1 MRCGIYDGSTIFSL
15 PRGAITAAALSA
27 RGEKSNMKKSAWGK
41 TADGAP
47 ISLFTLTSGKIEV
60 RITDFGAH
68 LVAVR
73 TPDRKGRVADVALGF
88 DSAEGYLNR
97 PNAYLGSV
105 VGRYANRIAEG
116 HFAIDGK
123 DYQIPINNGPN
134 ALHGGPE
141 GFDRYL
147 WKAEEVS
154 NGVELTHVSPD
165 GDMGFPG
172 KMTTRVR
179 YTVDDTKGGDTL
191 RLDYIATTDKPTIVN
206 LTNHVYFNLRGDDDG
221 DILGHVVELNAD
233 RFTPVNGEQIP
244 VGEIAPVA
252 GTPLDFR
259 KPHVIGGRINE
270 DYDQLKL
277 CRGYD
282 HNFVVNGQ
290 AGSLRRAA
298 QVKEPE
304 SGRTM
309 TVETTEPG
317 FQLYTGNFLNGT
329 LTGRH
334 GKKYEPRTGFCIETG
349 QFPDAPHHANFPSTV
364 LRPGETLRST
374 TTFKFGAE

>member
-1 MRCGIYDGSTIFSL
+1 MMDKETIL
-15 PRGAITAAALSA
+15 T
-27 RGEKSNMKKSAWGK
+27 MKKSAWGK
-41 TADGAP
+41 TADGAA

-60 RITDFGAH
+60 QITDFGAH

-73 TPDRKGRVADVALGF
+73 TPDRKGRVADIALGF
-88 DSAEGYLNR
+88 NSAEGYLNR

-105 VGRYANRIAEG
+105 VGRYANRIAKG

-141 GFDRYL
+141 GFDRYV
-147 WKAEEVS
+147 WKAEEVP
-154 NGVELTHVSPD
+154 NGVELTYVSPD

-172 KMTTRVR
+172 TMTTRVR
-179 YTVDDTKGGDTL
+179 YTLEGDTL
-191 RLDYIATTDKPTIVN
+191 RLDYTATTDKPTIAN

-233 RFTPVNGEQIP
+233 RFTKVNGEQIP
-244 VGEIAPVA
+244 TGEIASVA

-259 KPHVIGGRINE
+259 TPKAIGARIND

-298 QVKEPE
+298 RVTEPE
-304 SGRTM
+304 NGRTM

-317 FQLYTGNFLNGT
+317 FQLYTGNFLDGK

-334 GKKYEPRTGFCIETG
+334 GKKYEPRTGFCIET
-349 QFPDAPHHANFPSTV
+349 QEFPDAPHHANFPSTV

-374 TTFKFGAE
+374 TTFRFGAE